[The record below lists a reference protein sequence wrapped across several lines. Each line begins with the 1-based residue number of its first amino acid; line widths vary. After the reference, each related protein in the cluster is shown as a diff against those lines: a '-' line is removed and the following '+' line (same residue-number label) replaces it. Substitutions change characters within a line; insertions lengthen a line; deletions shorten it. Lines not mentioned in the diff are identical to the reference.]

1 MVPKPPE
8 SVKIP
13 ACSHNLSSR
22 CTTPPGSFFA
32 ISPVI
37 TPQLKELFSAIW
49 LGITPGTLAAQSEQ
63 VRSLERDSAFRL
75 VYPPVDAP
83 VGDQFHAF
91 YSMVANACP
100 PDQLLQ
106 LAYADRVS
114 FALQSPYRDAFKAD
128 MLAAHTAQVPL
139 IYHRSA
145 AAWDTHPSNYRELE
159 DMVTRAGK
167 LLFGL
172 ELDYCWCHMAIQAG
186 QLQAALPKI
195 HSPGISM
202 VAEIVLQIQPHVQ
215 TKEVDWLAWE
225 DPFILGRDAV
235 QLKQERENSP
245 AEVCKRLAYVG
256 PMLALLAEFAA

>member
-1 MVPKPPE
+1 MHD
-8 SVKIP
+8 P
-13 ACSHNLSSR
+13 A
-22 CTTPPGSFFA
+22 GVFFRHLA
-32 ISPVI
+32 VI

-49 LGITPGTLAAQSEQ
+49 LGITPSTLAAQGEQ
-63 VRSLERDSAFRL
+63 VRRLERDPSFRL

-91 YSMVANACP
+91 YERVADACP
-100 PDQLLQ
+100 PEQLLH
-106 LAYADRVS
+106 LAHADRVS
-114 FALQSPYRDAFKAD
+114 FALQSPYAGAFKAD
-128 MLAAHTAQVPL
+128 MLAAHTGQAPL

-145 AAWDTHPSNYRELE
+145 AAWETHPSNYHELE

-186 QLQAALPKI
+186 QLKTALPKI

-202 VAEIVLQIQPHVQ
+202 VAEIILRIQPHVQ
-215 TKEVDWLAWE
+215 TKDVDWLAWE
-225 DPFILGRDAV
+225 DPFILGRDAAL
-235 QLKQERENSP
+235 LKLERENSS
-245 AEVCKRLAYVG
+245 AEIRKRLSYVG